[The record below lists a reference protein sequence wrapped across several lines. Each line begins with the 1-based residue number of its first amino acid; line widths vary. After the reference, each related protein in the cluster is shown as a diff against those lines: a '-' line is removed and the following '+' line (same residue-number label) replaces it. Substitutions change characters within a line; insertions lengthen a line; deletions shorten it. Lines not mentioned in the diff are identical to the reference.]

1 MKIYE
6 IGTETL
12 LEVAITIKKAVFEDS
27 MEKFEIKKYE
37 SDTTIANYKKDKEGI
52 VISIK
57 SLNTANEIKADM
69 QGKILSFF
77 RSLLNSKSDIFTKNN
92 IELKIQG

>member
-27 MEKFEIKKYE
+27 TEKFEIKKYE
-37 SDTTIANYKKDKEGI
+37 SDTPIANYKKDKEDI

-57 SLNTANEIKADM
+57 SLDTANEIKADM
-69 QGKILSFF
+69 QGKILPFF

-92 IELKIQG
+92 IEL